1 MCERGYIDNN
11 FFDSIDYPKFSR
23 NIPKV
28 LTEKQILS
36 LIEISYKDESFKG
49 RRFSVMLEIL
59 YATGIRISELVSLKV
74 GDLSDDLSY
83 MVILNKGERQRL
95 IPLISKIKKPT

>member
-1 MCERGYIDNN
+1 
-11 FFDSIDYPKFSR
+11 
-23 NIPKV
+23 
-28 LTEKQILS
+28 
-36 LIEISYKDESFKG
+36 
-49 RRFSVMLEIL
+49 MLEIL

-95 IPLISKIKKPT
+95 VPLISKVKNLLKIYIENLKLKV